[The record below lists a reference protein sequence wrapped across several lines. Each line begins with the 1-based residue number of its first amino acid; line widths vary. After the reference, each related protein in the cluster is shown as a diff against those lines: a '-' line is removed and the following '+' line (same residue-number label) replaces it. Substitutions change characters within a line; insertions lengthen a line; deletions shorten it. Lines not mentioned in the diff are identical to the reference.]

1 METFPKIQTLFKR
14 DMDGSITGKKGKMM
28 LGEWTTPELEY
39 LAGNE
44 WEFTEKVDGTNI
56 RIQLVRVPDGARASG
71 NIISAKYAGRTDN
84 AVIPRPLLEHLEAT
98 FPTLPVWRRDL
109 SRPPY
114 SQRWMELVNF
124 MRDNELD
131 KIILFGE
138 GYGPKI
144 QGGGKYREDI
154 SFVLFDVKIGD
165 FWLSRE
171 NVNDIA
177 SKLGIESVPVLG
189 TGSLYQG
196 INYVKYGTPYLPEEI
211 NSIVSKD
218 GYSGWLSQLAGLKS
232 QWGDFEAEGIVAR
245 PVVDLFNRKGERI
258 ITKVK
263 CIDFK

>member
-1 METFPKIQTLFKR
+1 METYHKIQTLFKR
-14 DMDGSITGKKGKMM
+14 DMDGSITGKKGKMIE
-28 LGEWTTPELEY
+28 GEWTTPELEY
-39 LAGNE
+39 LAGLE

-56 RIQLVRVPDGARASG
+56 RIHYRPSVATPVGFTQQIDF
-71 NIISAKYAGRTDN
+71 AGRTDN
-84 AVIPRPLLEHLEAT
+84 AVIPKHLLQYLEET
-98 FPTLPVWRRDL
+98 FTYDLFKPVFPDL
-109 SRPPY
+109 D
-114 SQRWMELVNF
+114 VHGV
-124 MRDNELD
+124 
-131 KIILFGE
+131 ILFGE

-144 QGGGKYREDI
+144 QGGGKYRSDT

-177 SKLGIESVPVLG
+177 SKLGIDSVPVIGHG
-189 TGSLYQG
+189 TLYQA

-232 QWGDFEAEGIVAR
+232 QWGDHEAEGIVAR